1 MTVPPPTLPQQV
13 LAGNR
18 RALAKALTQVENQTA
33 LGKSLLAELYP
44 HSQKAHRI
52 GITGAPGSGKSTL
65 TAAITKHFRQQGK
78 QIAVLAVDPSSPFS
92 GGAILGDRIRM
103 GELYGDEGVFIRSM
117 ASRGNL
123 GGLAWNALDM
133 TVTLAAAGFDCIVI
147 ETVGAGQ
154 SEVEIASVADT
165 VLVVEAPGLG
175 DEVQAIKAGIL
186 EIADILVVNKADQP
200 QAAATYQA
208 LQSLLMLNQQ
218 SQANLHPTHAPAQS
232 RQHLPVRNQG
242 GWEVCLLK
250 TVALRNE
257 GIAELCEKIANHA
270 DYLKQSGSGFMRQRQ
285 AVEHQLSSVLKEELY
300 RKFRQKISDE
310 HWENTI
316 VQIADYK
323 LDVRSAASAF
333 LPPE

>member
-1 MTVPPPTLPQQV
+1 MTVPSPTLSQQI

-18 RALAKALTQVENQTA
+18 RALAKALTQVENQTV
-33 LGKSLLAELYP
+33 LGHNLLAELYP
-44 HSQKAHRI
+44 HSQQAHRI

-65 TAAITKHFRQQGK
+65 TAAIAKCLRQQGK
-78 QIAVLAVDPSSPFS
+78 QIAVLAVDPSSPFT

-103 GELYGDEGVFIRSM
+103 GELYGDAGVFIRSM

-133 TVTLAAAGFDCIVI
+133 TVVLAAAGFDSILI

-154 SEVEIASVADT
+154 SEIEIASVADT

-175 DEVQAIKAGIL
+175 DEVQAMKAGIL

-208 LQSLLMLNQQ
+208 LQSLLLLNHQ
-218 SQANLHPTHAPAQS
+218 SQASVNHTRPHMQSAHRLPTRNL
-232 RQHLPVRNQG
+232 V
-242 GWEVCLLK
+242 GWQVGLLK
-250 TVALRNE
+250 TVALHNE
-257 GIAELCEKIANHA
+257 GIVELCGQISNHEK
-270 DYLKQSGSGFMRQRQ
+270 YLKHSGNGLIRQQQ
-285 AVEHQLSSVLKEELY
+285 AVEHRLSNMLKEELY
-300 RKFRQKISDE
+300 RKFKQQISTE
-310 HWENTI
+310 IWENTI
-316 VQIADYK
+316 AQITDHK
-323 LDVRSAASAF
+323 LDVRSAVSAF